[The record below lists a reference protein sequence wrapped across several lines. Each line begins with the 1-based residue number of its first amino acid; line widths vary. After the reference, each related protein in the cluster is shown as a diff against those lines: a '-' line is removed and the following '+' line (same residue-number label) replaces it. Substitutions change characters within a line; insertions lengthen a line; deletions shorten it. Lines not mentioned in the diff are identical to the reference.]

1 MHYPP
6 KTILAAVDFST
17 GSRAAL
23 DHAARLAKLHKARL
37 HVLHV
42 MDSYAIAVLAGKR
55 GESFDS
61 AAAHALDGGR
71 KALGAWLA
79 HTQLPEGHEVD
90 IIVGAPL
97 HEILEKV
104 KKLGADLLVAGVV
117 GAGEHHSGAG
127 SVSGKLARKCPVDV
141 LLVRAGHPDVF
152 QKVVACVD
160 FSPHSQRVVA
170 AAREVALHDGAAVD
184 FLHVWA
190 ASASLLSIAGGYG
203 DAFVDVVGM
212 EKTAHDQEKINS
224 AVQLHELVKDAA
236 QGIQAQ
242 EVLREDVKA
251 GHGIADHA
259 QAAGADLIIIG
270 ALGRTNLRYLLLGS
284 TAERLL
290 GRLACSVLVI
300 KPGEE

>member
-1 MHYPP
+1 MNHPP

-17 GSRAAL
+17 GSRSAL
-23 DHAARLAKLHKARL
+23 DHAARLAKLHNARL

-42 MDSYAIAVLAGKR
+42 MDAYAIAVLAER
-55 GESFDS
+55 RLETFES
-61 AAAHALDGGR
+61 AAAHALAGSR
-71 KALGAWLA
+71 KALGAWLSQ
-79 HTQLPEGHEVD
+79 TQLPEGHEVE

-97 HEILEKV
+97 HEILEQV

-117 GAGEHHSGAG
+117 GIGEHSSGVG

-141 LLVRAGHPDVF
+141 LLVRSGHPGAF

-160 FSPHSQRVVA
+160 FSSHSHRVVA
-170 AAREVALHDGAAVD
+170 AAREVALQDGAAVD

-190 ASASLLSIAGGYG
+190 ASSSLLSMVGGYG
-203 DAFVDVVGM
+203 EVFVDVADM
-212 EKTAHDQEKINS
+212 EKTAHQEEKSN
-224 AVQLHELVKDAA
+224 AAAQLHELAKDAA
-236 QGIQAQ
+236 QSISSR
-242 EVLREDVKA
+242 EVLYEDAKA
-251 GHGIADHA
+251 GHGIADHS

-270 ALGRTNLRYLLLGS
+270 ALGRTNLRYLFLGS

-290 GRLACSVLVI
+290 ARLACSVLVI

>member
-1 MHYPP
+1 MNHPP
-6 KTILAAVDFST
+6 KTILATVDFST

-23 DHAARLAKLHKARL
+23 EHAVRLAKLYNARL
-37 HVLHV
+37 HLLHV
-42 MDSYAIAVLAGKR
+42 MDSYSIAVLAGKR
-55 GESFDS
+55 EEPFES
-61 AAAHALDGGR
+61 AAAHALAGGR
-71 KALGAWLA
+71 KALGSWLA
-79 HTQLPEGHEVD
+79 QTQLPEGHEVEVV
-90 IIVGAPL
+90 VGAPL

-104 KKLGADLLVAGVV
+104 KKLGADLLVAGVA
-117 GAGEHHSGAG
+117 GAGQQHSGAG

-152 QKVVACVD
+152 HKVVACVD
-160 FSPHSQRVVA
+160 FSSHSQRVVA

-190 ASASLLSIAGGYG
+190 TSSSLLSIAGGYG
-203 DAFVDVVGM
+203 DVFLDVAGM
-212 EKTAHDQEKINS
+212 EKTSHDQEKDNS
-224 AVQLHELVKDAA
+224 AAKLHELVKDAA
-236 QGIQAQ
+236 QGIQAK
-242 EVLREDVKA
+242 EVLHEDAKA

-270 ALGRTNLRYLLLGS
+270 ALGRTNLRYLFLGS

-300 KPGEE
+300 KPDAE

>member
-1 MHYPP
+1 MNHPP
-6 KTILAAVDFST
+6 KTILVAVDFST

-23 DHAARLAKLHKARL
+23 EHAARLAKLHKARL

-42 MDSYAIAVLAGKR
+42 MDSYAIVVMAGKR
-55 GESFDS
+55 EEPLES
-61 AAAHALDGGR
+61 AATHALAGGR

-79 HTQLPEGHEVD
+79 QTQLPEGHEVE

-97 HEILEKV
+97 HEILEHV
-104 KKLGADLLVAGVV
+104 KKLGADLLVAGV
-117 GAGEHHSGAG
+117 AGMGENTGSAG

-141 LLVRAGHPDVF
+141 LLVRSGHPGVF

-170 AAREVALHDGAAVD
+170 AAREVAMQDGAAVD

-190 ASASLLSIAGGYG
+190 ASSSLISMAGGYG
-203 DAFVDVVGM
+203 ETFVDVADM
-212 EKTAHDQEKINS
+212 EKTAHDQEKNNQ
-224 AVQLHELVKDAA
+224 AAQLHELVKDAA
-236 QGIQAQ
+236 QGIPAR
-242 EVLREDVKA
+242 EVLHEDAKA
-251 GHGIADHA
+251 GHGIADYV
-259 QAAGADLIIIG
+259 QTTGADLIIIG
-270 ALGRTNLRYLLLGS
+270 AIGRTNLRYLFLGS

-290 GRLACSVLVI
+290 ARLACSVLVI